1 MAPPLSVKG
10 SSGLST
16 MNPAASPIPR
26 RSRRTTR
33 RIPIHVAVKQ
43 QGQDVVR
50 TVNTVNFSKHGLRV
64 QTTLGLQPG
73 QAVYAMPTKT
83 NTPSGYCRVVWA
95 SEQEAGLEFVN

>member
-1 MAPPLSVKG
+1 MATM
-10 SSGLST
+10 SSDVT
-16 MNPAASPIPR
+16 INPR
-26 RSRRTTR
+26 RSQRTAR

-64 QTTLGLQPG
+64 ETRLALRPG
-73 QAVYAMPTKT
+73 QAVYAMPTKA

-95 SEQEAGLEFVN
+95 SEREAGLEFVN

>member
-1 MAPPLSVKG
+1 MK
-10 SSGLST
+10 
-16 MNPAASPIPR
+16 NPADSPVPR
-26 RSRRTTR
+26 RSQRTAR
-33 RIPIHVAVKQ
+33 RIPIHVAVKY
-43 QGQDVVR
+43 QGRDLVR

-64 QTTLGLQPG
+64 QTNLVLQPG